1 MKEIV
6 EMYRRM
12 AAVQRASA
20 KEWRAMALDAPDAF
34 AFLMLRN
41 AEANDM
47 QAAADESRADKIE
60 NPQRN

>member
-1 MKEIV
+1 MKEIA

-12 AAVQRASA
+12 AAAQRASA
-20 KEWRAMALDAPDAF
+20 KEWRAMAVDAPEAF

-41 AEANDM
+41 ADANDM
-47 QAAADESRADKIE
+47 QATADEERANNIE